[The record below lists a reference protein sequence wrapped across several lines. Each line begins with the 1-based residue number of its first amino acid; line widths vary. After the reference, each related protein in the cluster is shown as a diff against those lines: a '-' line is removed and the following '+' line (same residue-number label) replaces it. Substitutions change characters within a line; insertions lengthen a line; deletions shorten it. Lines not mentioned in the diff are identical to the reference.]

1 MKKQSSLT
9 YFCDIIC
16 SIHTGAIHWFKW
28 DSSVHEAISIVTSVQ
43 QKKSTLIVVSHVLSA
58 KVSPDG
64 GKTQVL
70 GPRKS
75 APIPWIEVSLQ

>member
-1 MKKQSSLT
+1 MTLYVQFTQVQYIDLSEIVQFMK
-9 YFCDIIC
+9 
-16 SIHTGAIHWFKW
+16 
-28 DSSVHEAISIVTSVQ
+28 AISIVTSVQ

-70 GPRKS
+70 RPRKS
-75 APIPWIEVSLQ
+75 APIP

>member
-1 MKKQSSLT
+1 MQYIDLSEIVQFMK
-9 YFCDIIC
+9 
-16 SIHTGAIHWFKW
+16 AM
-28 DSSVHEAISIVTSVQ
+28 SIVTSVQ
-43 QKKSTLIVVSHVLSA
+43 QTKSTLIVVSHVLSA

-75 APIPWIEVSLQ
+75 APIP